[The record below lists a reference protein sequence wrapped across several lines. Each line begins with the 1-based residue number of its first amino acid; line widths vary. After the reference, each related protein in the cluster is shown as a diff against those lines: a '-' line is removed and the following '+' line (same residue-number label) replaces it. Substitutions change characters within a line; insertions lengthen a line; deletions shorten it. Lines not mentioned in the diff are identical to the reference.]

1 MMAGDDKLKRLLTK
15 APNDIW
21 ALIELL
27 RDGLDWPFPE
37 MSPSTLQPD
46 DVLIDWHPEELHLDP
61 EKVAKIADIFQ
72 VPKFT
77 QSQQCGVFVL
87 NFTGG
92 LLPVGAVRRVVERL
106 VANRRGR
113 TGAGKLPQW
122 SDVNDLIFFCFG
134 SASQKVLHVI
144 NFREESGGKKNLRV
158 LSWSTQSTA
167 TQIDLIAERDISSLK
182 WVGVKGPAI
191 LDEKM
196 NVPGFGS
203 YRSVIRGAQTL
214 AAHMATVAQRLR
226 RELLEMYE
234 VELDSG
240 PIRRMYDEF
249 KRELI
254 DDLTPEKFADVF
266 AQTMVYGLLS
276 ARITHPERFDATAAL
291 QIDFDNPLLDALY
304 GKFSDD
310 VTTGIDLSALGLQE
324 LAIDLASPDLDVEK
338 MLADFGAGNRRD
350 DPVVHFYE
358 EFLNQYDHAQRI
370 DAGAFYTPTPVVEF
384 MVQAVDQLLRKKFGL
399 ELGIADAATWAD
411 VAKSNGFEVPRE
423 ISLRQRFVS
432 MIDPA
437 TGTGTYL
444 VEWIRRAKKSFL
456 AKRPAGQWPDHF
468 RRIIMPSMHA
478 FEIMLAPYAVAHL
491 KVALESNESAGI
503 DPEISILLTDSLEQ
517 PGHQLIFGP
526 TDDPVAAEGER
537 AAELKL
543 HERFTVCIGNPPYD
557 REQREQGQSGGH
569 RKGGVVRYGAEGLD
583 PLLADVLQVMR
594 DSRLGRHAKNLY
606 NDYVYFWRWAMWR
619 TTERPSGP
627 GIVAFITPSSYLHGI
642 SMAGLRSV
650 MRKWFDEFYIVD
662 LGGDS
667 LGTEV
672 EENVFDIR
680 IPVAIGIG
688 VRNGRERQQLHPCDV
703 KYVRVEG
710 TREHKLDW
718 LRSHAFDD
726 ALFTNV
732 PGNHLD
738 VMTPVSEDG
747 YWTWPSVEHV
757 LPWTHSG
764 SQLKRKWPIA
774 PDKASI
780 ERRWRE
786 LIDSSRNQRS
796 TYFKESRDRTLE
808 TRVRGLLTGQTLKP
822 VAQCQGADRL
832 EGIERY
838 GYRSFERSWVAADAR
853 VGDYPR
859 PDLWATRSNEQIFL
873 GTLTSTKLGRGP
885 ALVATPYVP
894 DLDFFRGSYGAKNI
908 VPLWRNAAAT
918 EPNLSRGVRE
928 TLEGVL
934 GTVDPDGPFAYIYGL
949 AGTPAFTDT
958 FSGPLSEQKGHIRVP
973 ITKDRGLFDEVV
985 EFGRRL
991 LCWHSFGERYT
1002 KEDAAGSAKVLI
1014 PITGRPDRFA
1024 FDIGKRELTVGV
1036 GKVSDVSSEVWS
1048 FEVSGL
1054 KVLQSWLENRSASG
1068 SGRTSSPLDA
1078 IRYQEWE
1085 FTEELLLVIQ
1095 ILQHT
1100 VDATPQAQELLD
1112 RVLAGEVFVASDLP
1126 QPTDAERSAP
1136 R

>member
-1 MMAGDDKLKRLLTK
+1 MAGDDKLKRLLRK
-15 APNDIW
+15 APIDIW

-27 RDGLDWPFPE
+27 RDGLGWPFPD

-61 EKVAKIADIFQ
+61 NKVAKIADIFQ

-77 QSQQCGVFVL
+77 QSQECGVFVL

-113 TGAGKLPQW
+113 TGDGKLPQW

-134 SASQKVLHVI
+134 SGSQNVLHVI
-144 NFREESGGKKNLRV
+144 NFREESNGKKILRV

-167 TQIDLIAERDISSLK
+167 TQIDLIAERDISSLRWAGK
-182 WVGVKGPAI
+182 KGPAI
-191 LDEKM
+191 VDEETDL
-196 NVPGFGS
+196 PGFGS
-203 YRSVIRGAQTL
+203 YRGVIRGAQAL

-240 PIRRMYDEF
+240 PIRGMYEEF

-254 DDLTPEKFADVF
+254 GDLTPEKFADVF

-304 GKFSDD
+304 GKFSNDI
-310 VTTGIDLSALGLQE
+310 TTGIDLSALGLHE

-384 MVQAVDQLLRKKFGL
+384 MVEAVDHLLRARFGL

-411 VAKSNGFEVPRE
+411 VAKTNGFEVPRV
-423 ISLRQRFVS
+423 ISPKQRFVS

-444 VEWIRRAKKSFL
+444 VEWIRRAKQSFI
-456 AKRPAGQWPDHF
+456 AKRPASEWPDHF
-468 RRIIMPSMHA
+468 RSIIMPSMHA

-517 PGHQLIFGP
+517 PEQQLMFGP

-543 HERFTVCIGNPPYD
+543 HERFTVCIANPPYD

-569 RKGGVVRYGAEGLD
+569 RKGGVVRYGAVGLD
-583 PLLADVLQVMR
+583 PLLTDVLQVMR
-594 DSRLGRHAKNLY
+594 DSRLGQHAKNLY

-619 TTERPSGP
+619 TTERPGGP
-627 GIVAFITPSSYLHGI
+627 GIVAFISPSSYLHGI

-650 MRKWFDEFYIVD
+650 MRKCFDEFYIID

-680 IPVAIGIG
+680 IPVTIGIG
-688 VRNGRERQQLHPCDV
+688 LRTGRERQQLHPCEV
-703 KYVRVEG
+703 RYARVEG
-710 TREHKLDW
+710 TREQKLGW
-718 LRSHAFDD
+718 LSSHAFADVT
-726 ALFTNV
+726 FTAV
-732 PGNHLD
+732 AGVHLD
-738 VMTPVSEDG
+738 VLTPISDAD
-747 YWTWPSVEHV
+747 YWMLPDLEH
-757 LPWTHSG
+757 LFPWSHSG
-764 SQLKRKWPIA
+764 SQLKRKWPIGV
-774 PDKASI
+774 DETTLR
-780 ERRWRE
+780 ERWAE
-786 LIDSSRNQRS
+786 LIHRHGVHQEAAFRS
-796 TYFKESRDRTLE
+796 TDARGPSSGGRDLVTGAP
-808 TRVRGLLTGQTLKP
+808 TPALTAEGGFRMVDP
-822 VAQCQGADRL
+822 V
-832 EGIERY
+832 RY
-838 GYRSFERSWVAADAR
+838 GYRSFDRQWVIPDSR
-853 VGDYPR
+853 LSDRPR
-859 PDLWATRSNEQIFL
+859 PELWASRGDKQIFL
-873 GTLTSTKLGRGP
+873 GTLTSTKLGKGP
-885 ALVATPYVP
+885 ALVATPYIP

-908 VPLWRNAAAT
+908 VPLWRDAAAT
-918 EPNLSRGVRE
+918 TPNLSPRVRE
-928 TLEGVL
+928 ALEEIL
-934 GTVDPDGPFAYIYGL
+934 GTLDPDGPFAYIYGL
-949 AGTPAFTDT
+949 AGTSAFTAT

-985 EFGRRL
+985 VFGRML
-991 LCWHSFGERYT
+991 LHWHTFGERYAG
-1002 KEDAAGSAKVLI
+1002 EDAPGSATVLI

-1024 FDIGKRELTVGV
+1024 FDAGKQELTVGV
-1036 GKVSDVSSEVWS
+1036 GKLSNVSPEVWS

-1054 KVLQSWLENRSASG
+1054 KVLQSWLDNRSASG

-1078 IRYQEWE
+1078 IRYEEWE

-1095 ILQHT
+1095 ILQNT

-1112 RVLAGEVFVASDLP
+1112 RVLAGEVFLASDLP
-1126 QPTDAERSAP
+1126 HPSEAERSAP

>member
-1 MMAGDDKLKRLLTK
+1 MTVDDKLRRLLRR
-15 APNDIW
+15 APSDVW

-27 RDGLDWPFPE
+27 RDGLNWPFPE

-113 TGAGKLPQW
+113 TGVGRLPQW
-122 SDVNDLIFFCFG
+122 SDVNDLIFFCLGTG
-134 SASQKVLHVI
+134 SEKVLHI
-144 NFREESGGKKNLRV
+144 ISFREESNGKKNLRV
-158 LSWSTQSTA
+158 LSWSTESTV

-182 WVGVKGPAI
+182 WVGDKGPAI
-191 LDEKM
+191 VDERTGM
-196 NVPGFGS
+196 PGFGS
-203 YRSVIRGAQTL
+203 YRGVIRGAKAL

-240 PIRRMYDEF
+240 PIRGMYDEF

-276 ARITHPERFDATAAL
+276 ARITHPDKFDATAAL

-310 VTTGIDLSALGLQE
+310 VTTGIDLSALGLHE

-370 DAGAFYTPTPVVEF
+370 DAGAFYTPTPIVEF
-384 MVQAVDQLLRKKFGL
+384 MVEAVDHLLRDRFGL
-399 ELGIADAATWAD
+399 ELGIADAATWGEVSKA
-411 VAKSNGFEVPRE
+411 NGFEVPRV
-423 ISLRQRFVS
+423 ISRNQRFVS

-456 AKRPAGQWPDHF
+456 AKRPAAQWPDHF
-468 RRIIMPSMHA
+468 RRIVMPSMHA

-503 DPEISILLTDSLEQ
+503 DPGISILLTDSLEQ
-517 PGHQLIFGP
+517 PGQQLMLGP

-557 REQREQGQSGGH
+557 REQHEQRQTGGH

-594 DSRLGRHAKNLY
+594 DSRLGQHAKNLY

-619 TTERPSGP
+619 TMERPSGP
-627 GIVAFITPSSYLHGI
+627 GIVAFISPSSYLDGI

-650 MRKWFDEFYIVD
+650 MRESFDEFYIID

-667 LGTEV
+667 LGTDV

-680 IPVAIGIG
+680 IPVTIGIG
-688 VRNGRERQQLHPCDV
+688 VRNGRERQQLHPCEV

-710 TREHKLDW
+710 TRAQKLGW

-726 ALFTNV
+726 ALFTRV

-738 VMTPVSEDG
+738 VMTPVSDEG
-747 YWTWPSVEHV
+747 YWTWPSLDQV

-780 ERRWRE
+780 EQRWRE
-786 LIDSSRNQRS
+786 LVDSSPNQRS
-796 TYFKESRDRTLE
+796 TYFKESRDRTLQ
-808 TRVRGLLTGQTLKP
+808 TRVRGLLTGQPLKP
-822 VAQCQGADRL
+822 IASCEGADSL

-838 GYRSFERSWVAADAR
+838 GYRSFERCWVAADAR

-859 PDLWATRSNEQIFL
+859 PDLWATRSDEQIFL

-894 DLDFFRGSYGAKNI
+894 DLHFFRGSYGAKNI
-908 VPLWRNAAAT
+908 VPLWRDAT
-918 EPNLSRGVRE
+918 AHEPNLSRGVRVA
-928 TLEGVL
+928 LERVL
-934 GTVDPDGPFAYIYGL
+934 GTLDPNDPFAYVYGL
-949 AGTPAFTDT
+949 GGTQTFRET

-973 ITKDRGLFDEVV
+973 ITKDRGLFDEVSK
-985 EFGRRL
+985 FGRTL
-991 LCWHSFGERYT
+991 LSWHTFGERYAREQPT
-1002 KEDAAGSAKVLI
+1002 GSAKVVT
-1014 PITGRPDRFA
+1014 PIKGRPDRFT
-1024 FDIGKRELTVGV
+1024 FDRNKQELTVGV
-1036 GKVSDVSSEVWS
+1036 GKVSNVTPEVWA

-1054 KVLQSWLENRSASG
+1054 RVLQSWLDNRSASG

-1078 IRYQEWE
+1078 IRYEQWE
-1085 FTEELLLVIQ
+1085 FTDELLLIIW
-1095 ILQHT
+1095 ILQYT
-1100 VDATPQAQELLD
+1100 VDVTPQAQSLLE
-1112 RVLAGEVFVASDLP
+1112 RVVAGDVFLASELP